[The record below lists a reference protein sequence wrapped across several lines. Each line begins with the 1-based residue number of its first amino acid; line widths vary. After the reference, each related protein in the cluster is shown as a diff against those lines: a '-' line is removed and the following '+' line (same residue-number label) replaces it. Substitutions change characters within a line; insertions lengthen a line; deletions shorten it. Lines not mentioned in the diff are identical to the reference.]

1 MFLKDP
7 NIRFKF
13 VLVNME
19 EYRLLNGWSRDK
31 KKGSTRYDRI
41 PTDLIEEVEIR
52 QPEDYLQFVPYELE
66 EPFTVRILRKQPI
79 FLSHWHRRY

>member
-31 KKGSTRYDRI
+31 KKDPRDMTGFPRI
-41 PTDLIEEVEIR
+41 
-52 QPEDYLQFVPYELE
+52 
-66 EPFTVRILRKQPI
+66 
-79 FLSHWHRRY
+79 

>member
-41 PTDLIEEVEIR
+41 PTDLDR
-52 QPEDYLQFVPYELE
+52 RGGNQ
-66 EPFTVRILRKQPI
+66 TAGG
-79 FLSHWHRRY
+79 LSAICTL